1 MATKKYD
8 EILDI
13 PGESGLPIVGN
24 LFQMLKEGGGY
35 YDRLRAKYGDVYKSR
50 SLFGSGIIL
59 TGPTAVKFF
68 LVEQSKFTSSQEAWE
83 KSLGTLFPNGLMLMD
98 GDRHKYHRSIM
109 HEAFK
114 KDPMQGYVDIMPN
127 IISNAIDQ
135 LEGKDEVLFFPFA
148 KELTISLASEVFFGI
163 TDSKEIAKLNE
174 AITNIVNAA
183 LAIPISLPFTKYG
196 RGLKGRRFL
205 VDYFRSIIDERRNQP
220 GKDLFSRLC
229 IAKNEDGDTFTD
241 QEIIDHLIFVLMAA
255 HDTTAITVSFLTYF
269 LAKHPDWQKVVLDEI
284 NAFDFNAP
292 LQVKDLRQ
300 LENLGLVMKETLR
313 IHPPLVTVTRK
324 LEKDITFEG
333 YTLPK
338 DALISLMFHCTHR
351 DVSVWD
357 DTDKF
362 DPLRFSKERREEQR
376 CPFAYA
382 PFGAG
387 PHHCI
392 GYQFAELQIKLV
404 ISELI
409 KRYEVSVPE
418 GYECP
423 IRDFPLKQPTDNL
436 PITLKRRS

>member
-205 VDYFRSIIDERRNQP
+205 V
-220 GKDLFSRLC
+220 
-229 IAKNEDGDTFTD
+229 
-241 QEIIDHLIFVLMAA
+241 
-255 HDTTAITVSFLTYF
+255 
-269 LAKHPDWQKVVLDEI
+269 
-284 NAFDFNAP
+284 
-292 LQVKDLRQ
+292 
-300 LENLGLVMKETLR
+300 
-313 IHPPLVTVTRK
+313 
-324 LEKDITFEG
+324 
-333 YTLPK
+333 
-338 DALISLMFHCTHR
+338 
-351 DVSVWD
+351 
-357 DTDKF
+357 
-362 DPLRFSKERREEQR
+362 
-376 CPFAYA
+376 
-382 PFGAG
+382 
-387 PHHCI
+387 
-392 GYQFAELQIKLV
+392 
-404 ISELI
+404 
-409 KRYEVSVPE
+409 
-418 GYECP
+418 
-423 IRDFPLKQPTDNL
+423 
-436 PITLKRRS
+436 

>member
-1 MATKKYD
+1 MAVKKYN

-24 LFQMLKEGGGY
+24 LFSMLKEGGGY
-35 YDRLRAKYGDVYKSR
+35 YDRLRDSYGDVFKSR

-59 TGPTAVKFF
+59 TGPAAIKYV

-83 KSLGTLFPNGLMLMD
+83 KSLGNLFPNGLMLMD
-98 GDRHKYHRSIM
+98 GERHKYHRSIM

-114 KDPMQGYVDIMPN
+114 KDPMQGYVDIMPD
-127 IISNAIDQ
+127 IIEKAMDS
-135 LEGKDEVLFFPFA
+135 LEDTDDMLFFPFA

-163 TDSKEIAKLNE
+163 TDKHEITKLNK
-174 AITNIVNAA
+174 AITDIVNAA
-183 LAIPISLPFTKYG
+183 LAIPIALPFTRYG
-196 RGLKGRRFL
+196 KGLKGRKFL
-205 VDYFRSIIDERRNQP
+205 VNYFRSIISERREQP

-229 IAKNEDGDTFTD
+229 VAKNEDGDSFTD
-241 QEIIDHLIFVLMAA
+241 QEIIDHLIFVLMAS
-255 HDTTAITVSFLTYF
+255 HDTTAITVSFITYF
-269 LAKHPDWQKVVLDEI
+269 LAKYPEWQKTVYDEI
-284 NAFDFNAP
+284 TSFDFSPP
-292 LQVKDLRQ
+292 LQVKDLRE
-300 LENLGLVMKETLR
+300 LTNLGLVMKETLR

-324 LEKDITFEG
+324 LEKDMTLDG

-351 DVSVWD
+351 DERVWD
-357 DTDKF
+357 DPEIF
-362 DPLRFSKERREEQR
+362 DPLRFGKERREEQK

-404 ISELI
+404 ISALI
-409 KRYEVSVPE
+409 RRYSVSVKE
-418 GYECP
+418 GYICP

-436 PITLKRRS
+436 PITLTKRS